1 MFQGTFDVAAKRW
14 TVTDTRSINA
24 DQYDALET
32 AYYWLK
38 KRNAASSICEKCKL
52 IEARIEA
59 LQASVW

>member
-1 MFQGTFDVAAKRW
+1 MLLPKDGP
-14 TVTDTRSINA
+14 RSNNA